1 MLHCYVA
8 CCCDFSDSWA
18 INVAEVG
25 GYESV
30 LSLHCRTQEL
40 RLFPT
45 FKPGWWGWPHFCGF
59 FLMIFVS
66 IFIFLLRDVIWD
78 VSVAYWQ
85 KFLLLMMCCF
95 ALCTQMVLWSSPTSS
110 FNSQYSIRTWVGRY
124 QNGKPCWILMWQEWR
139 RWQCN
144 SKMCRAP
151 VRSSPS
157 EYHHHLIFSGRILP
171 VTQPAVL
178 KHWRQIVILA

>member
-1 MLHCYVA
+1 MIFLIVELSMLQRLEATSQFSA
-8 CCCDFSDSWA
+8 CIAERRNCVCFLLSSQDD
-18 INVAEVG
+18 EVG
-25 GYESV
+25 HISV
-30 LSLHCRTQEL
+30 D
-40 RLFPT
+40 
-45 FKPGWWGWPHFCGF
+45 F

-85 KFLLLMMCCF
+85 KFLPLMMWCF
-95 ALCTQMVLWSSPTSS
+95 ALCTQMVLWSSWASS
-110 FNSQYSIRTWVGRY
+110 FDSQYSTRTWVGRY

-178 KHWRQIVILA
+178 KHWRQIVILV